1 MAGAYRGAAG
11 NHLPGATYHTLLG
24 ALAVFVP
31 VFHGFQGPT
40 RQVGS
45 FLSCLCA
52 RLRNSQAHRRADTRS
67 LSGPCFS
74 RIVRQPSSYAG
85 TVLLARGLLRKYVR
99 PAEQNSHLS
108 GWLFCLMASHW
119 PPKLSYVCSGCRCS
133 GLYSASQVASARSV
147 PVLLF
152 PCIGTAMKQSLSA
165 PSSRAPREQVACQT
179 WKPCRYNT
187 LPLAFDTP
195 NGRFGI
201 LAGAVYKVWYPKR
214 RPCAP
219 SSLKLR

>member
-31 VFHGFQGPT
+31 VFPGFQGPA

-99 PAEQNSHLS
+99 AAEQNSHLS
-108 GWLFCLMASHW
+108 GWLSVEW
-119 PPKLSYVCSGCRCS
+119 PVTGLLSFRTFPSGCRCS
-133 GLYSASQVASARSV
+133 GSTLLRRL
-147 PVLLF
+147 PRRDLF
-152 PCIGTAMKQSLSA
+152 PCCC
-165 PSSRAPREQVACQT
+165 SRALE
-179 WKPCRYNT
+179 
-187 LPLAFDTP
+187 PL
-195 NGRFGI
+195 
-201 LAGAVYKVWYPKR
+201 
-214 RPCAP
+214 
-219 SSLKLR
+219 

>member
-45 FLSCLCA
+45 SLSCLCA

-99 PAEQNSHLS
+99 AAEQNSHLS

-119 PPKLSYVCSGCRCS
+119 PPKLSYVVP
-133 GLYSASQVASARSV
+133 AAAARGSTLLRRL
-147 PVLLF
+147 PRRDLF
-152 PCIGTAMKQSLSA
+152 PCCC
-165 PSSRAPREQVACQT
+165 SRALEPL
-179 WKPCRYNT
+179 WSSPYPHP
-187 LPLAFDTP
+187 LPAHLQS
-195 NGRFGI
+195 R
-201 LAGAVYKVWYPKR
+201 
-214 RPCAP
+214 
-219 SSLKLR
+219 